1 MADTQQRRLYR
12 LNIAKWDTEKSVELL
27 EAAARH
33 QPPSIEFEAL
43 VMTGILHY
51 ARPFS
56 SNEKDKEAPADA
68 RVPPEVV
75 HCLSRDELTLHA
87 RLLDRRNKAIA
98 HAEWNEFPVGI
109 DLDTKVL
116 SSRRY
121 SVYPEFMDVQPVLA
135 LATKLLDRLH
145 NMVADHVST

>member
-1 MADTQQRRLYR
+1 
-12 LNIAKWDTEKSVELL
+12 
-27 EAAARH
+27 
-33 QPPSIEFEAL
+33 
-43 VMTGILHY
+43 
-51 ARPFS
+51 
-56 SNEKDKEAPADA
+56 
-68 RVPPEVV
+68 
-75 HCLSRDELTLHA
+75 
-87 RLLDRRNKAIA
+87 
-98 HAEWNEFPVGI
+98 VGI